1 VTEAIFHPEA
11 RTEVSESVEF
21 YEARLEGLGLR
32 FLAAVE
38 QTAERILASPEA
50 GAALAGGFRK
60 RIVSGFPYSIIYRV
74 WEDYVYLVA
83 VAHQHRRPDY
93 WRERADRR

>member
-1 VTEAIFHPEA
+1 MEL
-11 RTEVSESVEF
+11 

-38 QTAERILASPEA
+38 QTAERISASAEA
-50 GAALAGGFRK
+50 GAPLAGGFRK
-60 RIVSGFPYSIIYRV
+60 RIVFGFPYSVIYRV

-93 WRERADRR
+93 WRSSGPPLTCASRRSAGVPS

>member
-1 VTEAIFHPEA
+1 MKEAVLHPEA
-11 RTEVSESVEF
+11 RAEVEHSVEF
-21 YEARLEGLGLR
+21 YETRLDGLGLR

-38 QTAERILASPEA
+38 QTAERISVSPDA
-50 GAALAGGFRK
+50 GAPLPGGFRK
-60 RIVSGFPYSIIYRV
+60 RIVSGFPYCVIYRV

-93 WRERADRR
+93 WRKRVDRR